1 MTQNHDLLAEDA
13 ATLDGLRTIL
23 EPNKGKMRGPAA
35 RPIFD
40 DIMSHTPSADGV
52 NYEEATIAGVS
63 GWWCVPA
70 GARAHEAIVHLHGG
84 WFVWGSAGAYRHLT
98 GQIATASG
106 AAAFVA
112 DYRLS
117 PEHPFPAA
125 LDDALALY
133 DGIVELGFQRIAIV
147 GDSAGGALAAGLLT
161 RLRDRGANSLAP
173 AAAVLLS
180 PVTDLTLS
188 GATWESR
195 SASDLYFTRDQV
207 AELIALY
214 LNGQDPTLPTISPLF
229 EKLHNLPP
237 IRVHVGDAEMLLD
250 DSLRFVE
257 RAAAAGVDARAD
269 VWQGM
274 QHVFPGSVAT
284 LTAARLAMQ
293 DIGAFL
299 SHHLVPLEPSAS
311 R

>member
-1 MTQNHDLLAEDA
+1 M
-13 ATLDGLRTIL
+13 
-23 EPNKGKMRGPAA
+23 
-35 RPIFD
+35 
-40 DIMSHTPSADGV
+40 
-52 NYEEATIAGVS
+52 
-63 GWWCVPA
+63 
-70 GARAHEAIVHLHGG
+70 
-84 WFVWGSAGAYRHLT
+84 
-98 GQIATASG
+98 
-106 AAAFVA
+106 
-112 DYRLS
+112 
-117 PEHPFPAA
+117 
-125 LDDALALY
+125 
-133 DGIVELGFQRIAIV
+133 
-147 GDSAGGALAAGLLT
+147 
-161 RLRDRGANSLAP
+161 
-173 AAAVLLS
+173 LLS

-207 AELIALY
+207 AGLIALY

-229 EKLHNLPP
+229 EQLHNLPP

-250 DSLRFVE
+250 DSLRLVE

-299 SHHLVPLEPSAS
+299 SNHVVSLEPSAS

>member
-1 MTQNHDLLAEDA
+1 
-13 ATLDGLRTIL
+13 
-23 EPNKGKMRGPAA
+23 MRGPAA

-52 NYEEATIAGVS
+52 IYEEATIAGVS

-84 WFVWGSAGAYRHLT
+84 WFVWGSAGAYRHLS

-125 LDDALALY
+125 LDDALTLY

-147 GDSAGGALAAGLLT
+147 GDSAGGALAVGLLT

-207 AELIALY
+207 AGLIALY

-229 EKLHNLPP
+229 EQLHNLPP

-250 DSLRFVE
+250 DSLRLVE

-299 SHHLVPLEPSAS
+299 SNHVVSLEPSAS